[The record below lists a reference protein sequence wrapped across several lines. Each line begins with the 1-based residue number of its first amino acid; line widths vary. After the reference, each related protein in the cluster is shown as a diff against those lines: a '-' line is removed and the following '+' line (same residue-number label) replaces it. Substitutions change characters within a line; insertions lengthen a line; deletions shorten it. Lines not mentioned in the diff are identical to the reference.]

1 MCYLEHSKESQIVF
15 LGVVLLSTP
24 CASHTQPLTTMRIIQ
39 VKSAGLLA
47 DEARKRLEKY
57 YYPDVNTAMADLKV
71 HFPNHLVSSEDGYL
85 RVTNR
90 DKSVTVALFKQEK
103 GQPEWLNT
111 NFGIQGTPR

>member
-1 MCYLEHSKESQIVF
+1 
-15 LGVVLLSTP
+15 
-24 CASHTQPLTTMRIIQ
+24 MRIIQ

-57 YYPDVNTAMADLKV
+57 YYPDLPTAMADLKV
-71 HFPNHLVSSEDGYL
+71 HFPNHLVLSEDGYL

-111 NFGIQGTPR
+111 NFGIKGSPR